1 MHNNGDKKILSGEE
15 LLTHEA
21 SVFIVEKTYDKGV
34 GEKKLRK
41 VQEIEADE
49 EEENLIL
56 KIIEQ

>member
-1 MHNNGDKKILSGEE
+1 MHNNGDKKILSGGE

-41 VQEIEADE
+41 VKEIEAD

-56 KIIEQ
+56 KIIE